1 MIYRHRVV
9 KQADVV
15 LAMFLLGHE
24 FELDQKRRNFEYY
37 DRVTTRDSSLS
48 SSIESIIAAEVGEG
62 EKAVQYSIDAGLMDL
77 ADVAG
82 NVKDGCHIASMGGFW
97 MTLIYGFAG
106 LRDNRGEIYF
116 TPRVPE
122 QLGSLQFSLEIL
134 GRRLEVTLTM
144 VTATY
149 IVRGKESLT
158 IHHENELIELMP
170 SLAVTRAV
178 TPQVERVVETAG
190 S

>member
-1 MIYRHRVV
+1 M

-82 NVKDGCHIASMGGFW
+82 NVKAVSYTHL
-97 MTLIYGFAG
+97 TLPT
-106 LRDNRGEIYF
+106 NR
-116 TPRVPE
+116 
-122 QLGSLQFSLEIL
+122 
-134 GRRLEVTLTM
+134 EV
-144 VTATY
+144 
-149 IVRGKESLT
+149 
-158 IHHENELIELMP
+158 
-170 SLAVTRAV
+170 
-178 TPQVERVVETAG
+178 
-190 S
+190 